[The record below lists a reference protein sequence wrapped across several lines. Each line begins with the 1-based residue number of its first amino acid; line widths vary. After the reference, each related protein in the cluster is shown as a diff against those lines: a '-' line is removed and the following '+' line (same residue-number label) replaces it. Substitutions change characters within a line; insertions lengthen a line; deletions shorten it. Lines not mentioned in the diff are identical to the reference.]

1 VEHLIQQP
9 DVRILPPPTNFR
21 PVAPSDVSIIHGDC
35 RTALAGVEPGSVD
48 LVIADPPYGITK
60 LEWDRDVK
68 GWIKAIIPLMSPTA
82 SLWCFGSLKF
92 FMLRGSEFKGL
103 TLMQEVVWEK
113 HNGSGPP
120 QPGRFNRVHELV
132 VQFRLDGTPAEK
144 VTANNP
150 LTFDA
155 VARKVKR
162 KKGPTH
168 MGEFRESTYESV
180 DGGPR
185 RARSVLQFRSMHNMA
200 KHPTQKPDD
209 LVRMLIETSSN
220 PGDLVLDPFGGSGT
234 TAVTA
239 LKAGRRA
246 VTAEKLPEFVEL
258 IRSRVEHE
266 ALSQPEFVFG

>member
-1 VEHLIQQP
+1 MEHLIQQ
-9 DVRILPPPTNFR
+9 DVRVLTPAGVVMPP
-21 PVAPSDVSIIHGDC
+21 APSDFTIVHGDC

-48 LVIADPPYGITK
+48 LIIADPPYGITK

-68 GWIKAIIPLMSPTA
+68 GWVKAVIPLMSPTA

-92 FMLRGSEFKGL
+92 FMRHAGEFAGL
-103 TLMQEVVWEK
+103 AHMQEVVWEK

-120 QPGRFNRVHELV
+120 QPGRFNRVHELL
-132 VQFRLDGTPAEK
+132 VQFRLEGTPAEQ

-150 LTFDA
+150 LTFGA

-162 KKGPTH
+162 KKGPVH
-168 MGEFRESTYESV
+168 MGEFKESTYESV

-234 TAVTA
+234 TAVAA
-239 LKAGRRA
+239 LKTGRRA
-246 VTAEKLPEFVEL
+246 ITAEKLPEFVDL
-258 IRSRVEHE
+258 IRSRVECE

>member
-1 VEHLIQQP
+1 MDHLVQHQ
-9 DVRILPPPTNFR
+9 DVRILPLPGSAVPATL
-21 PVAPSDVSIIHGDC
+21 PDISIIHGDC
-35 RTALAGVEPGSVD
+35 RTALAGIEPGSVD
-48 LVIADPPYGITK
+48 LIIADPPYVTTK
-60 LEWDRDVK
+60 LNWDRDVK
-68 GWIKAIIPLMSPTA
+68 GWVKAIIPLMAPNA

-132 VQFRLDGTPAEK
+132 VQFRLDGTPPEQ

-162 KKGPTH
+162 KKSPTH
-168 MGEFRESTYESV
+168 MGQFKESTYESV

-234 TAVTA
+234 TAVAA
-239 LKAGRRA
+239 LKTGRRA
-246 VTAEKLPEFVEL
+246 ITTETLPEFVDL

-266 ALSQPEFVFG
+266 ALPQPEFIFG